1 MGHQAAS
8 SRPRWGQRHAVGPG
22 LLLALGALVAVALG
36 GDRPPQAPAASPVAT
51 TIPPLPLTIS
61 VSASPT
67 PASPPVVGREPTL
80 APSEALEPPADDPPP
95 DASALAPL
103 TPAAQA
109 DPEVVAERFLV
120 TYASFDP
127 SEDPPGLEARLG
139 DLTTPALAEELRRHS
154 SASAA
159 LDDLRRRDVAFVGQ
173 VVDISVSERSDTRAV
188 VVAVVEHT
196 TVVDDVAQPD
206 FRLVPYTLTLVPL
219 GSGWVVAGLAQ

>member
-8 SRPRWGQRHAVGPG
+8 SRPRWGLRHAVGAG
-22 LLLALGALVAVALG
+22 LLLALGALVPVALA
-36 GDRPPQAPAASPVAT
+36 GDRPPQAPKAT
-51 TIPPLPLTIS
+51 TIPSPPLTSS
-61 VSASPT
+61 VISPT
-67 PASPPVVGREPTL
+67 SPSPPVVGPASTL
-80 APSEALEPPADDPPP
+80 APSEALEPPPEVPPP
-95 DASALAPL
+95 DARALPPL

-109 DPEVVAERFLV
+109 DAEAVAERFLV

-127 SEDPPGLEARLG
+127 SDDSRGLEARLR
-139 DLTTPALAEELRRHS
+139 DLTTPALAQELSRDS

-159 LDDLRRRDVAFVGQ
+159 LDDLRRRNVAFVGQ

-206 FRLVPYTLTLVPL
+206 FRLLPYTLTLVPL

>member
-1 MGHQAAS
+1 MTS
-8 SRPRWGQRHAVGPG
+8 SVITWPT
-22 LLLALGALVAVALG
+22 
-36 GDRPPQAPAASPVAT
+36 SP
-51 TIPPLPLTIS
+51 
-61 VSASPT
+61 
-67 PASPPVVGREPTL
+67 SPPVVGPASPL
-80 APSEALEPPADDPPP
+80 APGEALEPPPEAPPP
-95 DASALAPL
+95 DARALAPL

-109 DPEVVAERFLV
+109 DPEAVAERFLV

-127 SEDPPGLEARLG
+127 SDDSRGLEARLR
-139 DLTTPALAEELRRHS
+139 DLTTPALAHELSRDS

-159 LDDLRRRDVAFVGQ
+159 LDDLRRRNVAFVGQ

-206 FRLVPYTLTLVPL
+206 FRLVPYTLSLVPL

>member
-8 SRPRWGQRHAVGPG
+8 SKPRWGPRHAVGAG

-36 GDRPPQAPAASPVAT
+36 GDRSLQAPAASPVTAT
-51 TIPPLPLTIS
+51 ILSPSLTSS
-61 VSASPT
+61 VNTSPALASPSVVG
-67 PASPPVVGREPTL
+67 PASTL
-80 APSEALEPPADDPPP
+80 APSEALEPPAGGPPP
-95 DASALAPL
+95 DASTLAPL
-103 TPAAQA
+103 TPGAQA
-109 DPEVVAERFLV
+109 DPEAVAERFLL
-120 TYASFDP
+120 TYANFDP
-127 SEDPPGLEARLG
+127 SADARGLEARLG
-139 DLTTPALAEELRRHS
+139 ELTTPALAEELRRDS

-159 LDDLRRRDVAFVGQ
+159 LDDLRRRNVAFVGQ

-206 FRLVPYTLTLVPL
+206 FRLVPYTLTLMPA

>member
-8 SRPRWGQRHAVGPG
+8 SRPRWGPRHAIGAG
-22 LLLALGALVAVALG
+22 LLLALGALIAVALG
-36 GDRPPQAPAASPVAT
+36 GDRPPQAPPAT
-51 TIPPLPLTIS
+51 TIPSPPLASS
-61 VSASPT
+61 VTTSPTSPSPRVVGPAST
-67 PASPPVVGREPTL
+67 PAS
-80 APSEALEPPADDPPP
+80 SDALEPPPEAPPP

-109 DPEVVAERFLV
+109 DPGAVAERFLV

-127 SEDPPGLEARLG
+127 TDDPRWLDARLG
-139 DLTTPALAEELRRHS
+139 ELTTPALAEELRRDS

-159 LDDLRRRDVAFVGQ
+159 LDDLRRRNVAFVGQ
-173 VVDISVSERSDTRAV
+173 VVDISVSERSDIRAV

-196 TVVDDVAQPD
+196 TVVDDVAQPG